1 VYSSNIKSIPNFSN
15 IEELYEIEGAIVTNP
30 TIIKKMNTTDDIL
43 KVYSGNTITDVIHC
57 NIYWYIYIYI
67 FIL

>member
-1 VYSSNIKSIPNFSN
+1 MYSSNIKSIPNFSN

-57 NIYWYIYIYI
+57 NIY
-67 FIL
+67 